1 MTAEEALT
9 LLNELLKEQK
19 LKNIHGLVFC
29 YSWQGLTYPE
39 IAKQVGYN
47 TSYIRNIGQELWSQL
62 SQVFEEPVTKK
73 NIQSVLRR
81 QLAQQHTA
89 LADQREED
97 AARVLQP
104 GSQSTLIERSNSLI
118 NTNQYQ
124 HWGEAI
130 DVSTFYGRQAE
141 MALLHEWIESD
152 RCRLVVLV
160 GMGGIGKTALAAK
173 LAEQLQTKF
182 DYLVWQSLRNAP
194 PIEIVLA
201 QLLKFFANQQE
212 VIQAESLDRQISQ
225 LVERLRSSRCL
236 IVFDNVEAILDGVQ
250 AGQYRSGYEQYDE
263 FLRRIG
269 IEYHSSCLLLTSREK
284 PKTFVPLEGETL
296 PVRSLSLTGLN
307 TTAVQSLFQSDG
319 FICNSDEWQNL
330 ATAYSGNPLA
340 LKIVLAT
347 VRDVFDGSITQFLEQ
362 GTIAFGDITLLL
374 NEQFQRL
381 SELEKQTMYWLAIA
395 REWISIAQLREDFI
409 NNSSRTELLEVLLS
423 LRRRSLIEKNAG
435 LFTLQPVVME
445 YVTEQL
451 IDRICE
457 EIHTQNLDLFI
468 SHALIKAQ
476 EKDYIRDSQIR
487 VILAPLAARLVSQFR
502 SKKEIRH
509 QLDSILSTLRLQSS
523 KAMGYAGGNIINLLR
538 SLEIDLNDYDFSH
551 LNIWQAYLVGATLH
565 RTNFANADLA
575 KSVFTDALDGAT
587 WIAFSPD
594 GEQFAIGLTDGKAR
608 VYQTATYQEL
618 LTLEGHLSWIACA
631 AFSPDGKFLATAS
644 FDHTIKL
651 WNLATGQCCK
661 TFEGHTNWAVF
672 VVFSP
677 VGASLPSGI
686 GETLISCSNDRT
698 VKLWNVA
705 TQQCATLGEHTDFVT
720 SVAVS
725 PDGET
730 IASCSYD
737 QTIKLWQ
744 TATGQLIDTLHGH
757 TAYVRA
763 IAFSP
768 DGQTLASGSW
778 DRTIRLWNMETKTC
792 FSILQGH
799 TDSVASIAFHP
810 NQPIL
815 VSAGFDCTVRLWE
828 TKTGR
833 CLNVLQKHS
842 GWVWS
847 VAFHPDGRSFASCSP
862 DRTVIFW
869 NTDQEAIKTLHGYS
883 ANIRSIAFSPTAPVL
898 ASSSDDATVR
908 LWDVSTA
915 HAAFSK
921 ALTGHRHQIW
931 AVAFSPDGQMVASSD
946 DRGEIRLWTVA
957 TGQLLRVLQSSAAI
971 ANPVY
976 TLAFSPDGQTLCSGG
991 IDRVI
996 RFWNVHT
1003 GQCRTTL
1010 PLNSRAWTLAF
1021 SSDGKTLASGCEDK
1035 LIQLWDIETGDCR
1048 KPLQGHEGMVFSV
1061 AYAPDDRT
1069 IASSSDDKTVR
1080 LWDVQTGKC
1089 QTLQGH
1095 TAPIWTVQFCLT
1107 ASTRPLIAS
1116 SSLDK
1121 TIRLWDVESGECLQV
1136 LTHQTEVWSVAFSAN
1151 GEILASGSSDGTIK
1165 LWQVE
1170 TGKCLDTLRSP
1181 RLYEDMNISSTT
1193 GLTEAQKA
1201 TLKALGAVD
1210 RASDS
1215 SGINSK
1221 VVPTPKTIG

>member
-1 MTAEEALT
+1 MTAEEALA

-19 LKNIHGLVFC
+19 LKNIHELVFC

-39 IAKQVGYN
+39 IAKQVGYD

-62 SQVFEEPVTKK
+62 SQAFEERVTKK

-81 QLAQQHTA
+81 QFAQNQHA
-89 LADQREED
+89 ASANQSQKD
-97 AARVLQP
+97 AASF
-104 GSQSTLIERSNSLI
+104 SQVDSEPTLLERSKLSV

-141 MALLHEWIESD
+141 MSLLHEWIESD
-152 RCRLVVLV
+152 CCRLVALV

-173 LAEQLQTKF
+173 LAEQLQNKF
-182 DYLVWQSLRNAP
+182 EYLVWQSLRNAP
-194 PIEIVLA
+194 PIEIVLT
-201 QLLKFFANQQE
+201 QLLKIFANQQE
-212 VIQAESLDRQISQ
+212 VIQAESLNGQISQ
-225 LVERLRSSRCL
+225 LIERLRSSRCL

-250 AGQYRSGYEQYDE
+250 VGQYRSGYEQYNE

-269 IEYHSSCLLLTSREK
+269 SEHHSSCLLLTSREK
-284 PKTFVPLEGETL
+284 PKTLVPLEGEIL
-296 PVRSLSLTGLN
+296 PVRALSLTGLN
-307 TTAVQSLFQSDG
+307 TAAVQSLFQADG

-330 ATAYSGNPLA
+330 TTSYSGNPLA

-374 NEQFQRL
+374 DEQFQRL
-381 SELEKQTMYWLAIA
+381 SEFEKQTMYWLAIV

-409 NNSSRTELLEVLLS
+409 NDRSRTELLEVLLS

-451 IDRICE
+451 IDRVCE
-457 EIHTQNLDLFI
+457 EIYTQNLDLFI

-487 VILAPLAARLVSQFR
+487 IILAPLAARLVSQFR
-502 SKKEIRH
+502 SKKDAKY
-509 QLDSILSTLRLQSS
+509 QLDSILSTLRSQFSN
-523 KAMGYAGGNIINLLR
+523 AVGYAGGNIVNLLR
-538 SLEIDLNDYDFSH
+538 SLEIDLNDYNFSH
-551 LNIWQAYLVGATLH
+551 LSIWQAYLVGATLH
-565 RTNFANADLA
+565 RTNFTNADLA

-594 GEQFAIGLTDGKAR
+594 GEQFAISLIDGKAR
-608 VYQTATYQEL
+608 VYQTVTYQEL
-618 LTLEGHLSWIACA
+618 LTLEGHLSWTACV

-644 FDHTIKL
+644 LDHTIKL
-651 WNLATGQCCK
+651 WNLATGQCCE
-661 TFEGHTNWAVF
+661 TFEGHTSWAVS
-672 VVFSP
+672 VAFSP
-677 VGASLPSGI
+677 D
-686 GETLISCSNDRT
+686 GETLISCGNDRT
-698 VKLWNVA
+698 LKLWKIA
-705 TQQCATLGEHTDFVT
+705 TQQCVTLVGHTDFVVG
-720 SVAVS
+720 VAVS

-737 QTIKLWQ
+737 QTVKLWEA
-744 TATGQLIDTLHGH
+744 ATGQLIHTLHGH

-799 TDSVASIAFHP
+799 NDSVTSIAFSP
-810 NQPIL
+810 NQQIL

-828 TKTGR
+828 IETGR

-847 VAFHPDGRSFASCSP
+847 VAFHPDGHSFASCSP

-869 NTDQEAIKTLHGYS
+869 NTKTQEAIKTLHGYS

-908 LWDVSTA
+908 LWNVSAA

-921 ALTGHRHQIW
+921 ALRGHRHQIW
-931 AVAFSPDGQMVASSD
+931 AVAFSPDGQIVASSD

-996 RFWNVHT
+996 RFWNIHT
-1003 GQCRTTL
+1003 GECRTTL
-1010 PLNSRAWTLAF
+1010 PINSRAWTLAF
-1021 SSDGKTLASGCEDK
+1021 SSDGKTLVSGCENR
-1035 LIQLWDIETGDCR
+1035 LIQLWDTETGNCL
-1048 KPLQGHEGMVFSV
+1048 KTLQGHEGMVLSV
-1061 AYAPDDRT
+1061 AYALDDRT

-1089 QTLQGH
+1089 QKLQGH
-1095 TAPIWTVQFCLT
+1095 TAPVWTVQFCL
-1107 ASTRPLIAS
+1107 ADSIRPLVVS

-1136 LTHQTEVWSVAFSAN
+1136 LTDHQTEVWSVAFSVDS
-1151 GEILASGSSDGTIK
+1151 EVLASGGSDGAIK
-1165 LWQVE
+1165 L
-1170 TGKCLDTLRSP
+1170 
-1181 RLYEDMNISSTT
+1181 
-1193 GLTEAQKA
+1193 
-1201 TLKALGAVD
+1201 
-1210 RASDS
+1210 
-1215 SGINSK
+1215 
-1221 VVPTPKTIG
+1221 

>member
-1 MTAEEALT
+1 MTAEEALA

-19 LKNIHGLVFC
+19 LKNIHELVFC

-39 IAKQVGYN
+39 IAKQIGYD

-62 SQVFEEPVTKK
+62 SQVFEEQVTKK

-81 QLAQQHTA
+81 QLAQNQHAA
-89 LADQREED
+89 LASQSEKD
-97 AARVLQP
+97 AASSPQADSEP
-104 GSQSTLIERSNSLI
+104 TLLVRSNLSV
-118 NTNQYQ
+118 NTNQHQ

-130 DVSTFYGRQAE
+130 DVSTFHGRQAE

-152 RCRLVVLV
+152 CCRLVALV

-173 LAEQLQTKF
+173 LVEQLQNKF

-194 PIEIVLA
+194 PIEIVLS

-212 VIQAESLDRQISQ
+212 VVQAESLNGRIAQ
-225 LVERLRSSRCL
+225 LIKRLRSSRCL

-250 AGQYRSGYEQYDE
+250 AGQYRPAYEQYDE

-269 IEYHSSCLLLTSREK
+269 SEHHSSCLLLTSREK
-284 PKTFVPLEGETL
+284 PKTLVPLEGEIL

-307 TTAVQSLFQSDG
+307 TAAVQSLFQADG

-330 ATAYSGNPLA
+330 TTSYSGNPLA

-347 VRDVFDGSITQFLEQ
+347 VRDVFDGSIAQFLEQ

-374 NEQFQRL
+374 DEQFQRL

-395 REWISIAQLREDFI
+395 RDWISIAQLRDDFI
-409 NNSSRTELLEVLLS
+409 NNSPRTELLEILLS
-423 LRRRSLIEKNAG
+423 LRQRSLIEKNAG
-435 LFTLQPVVME
+435 RFTLQPVVME
-445 YVTEQL
+445 YITEQL
-451 IDRICE
+451 IDRVCE

-487 VILAPLAARLVSQFR
+487 IVLAPLAARLVGRFR
-502 SKKEIRH
+502 SKKDIRH
-509 QLDSILSTLRLQSS
+509 QLDSILSGLRSQSS
-523 KAMGYAGGNIINLLR
+523 RATGYAGGNIINLLR
-538 SLEIDLNDYDFSH
+538 SLQIDLNDYDFSY
-551 LNIWQAYLVGATLH
+551 LSIWQSYLVGATLH

-594 GEQFAIGLTDGKAR
+594 GARFAISLTDGKVR

-618 LTLEGHLSWIACA
+618 LTLEGHPSWTACV
-631 AFSPDGKFLATAS
+631 AFSPDDEFLATAS
-644 FDHTIKL
+644 LDHTIKL

-661 TFEGHTNWAVF
+661 TFEGHTSWAVS

-677 VGASLPSGI
+677 D
-686 GETLISCSNDRT
+686 GETLISCGNDRT
-698 VKLWNVA
+698 VKLWNIA
-705 TQQCATLGEHTDFVT
+705 TQQCVTLVGHTDFVVG
-720 SVAVS
+720 VAVS
-725 PDGET
+725 PNGET

-737 QTIKLWQ
+737 QTVKLWQ
-744 TATGQLIDTLHGH
+744 AATGQMIHTLHGH

-778 DRTIRLWNMETKTC
+778 DRTIRLWNMATKTC

-799 TDSVASIAFHP
+799 TDSVASIAFSP
-810 NQPIL
+810 NQQIL
-815 VSAGFDCTVRLWE
+815 VTVGFDCTVRLWQIE
-828 TKTGR
+828 TGR

-847 VAFHPDGRSFASCSP
+847 VAFHPDSHSFASCSP

-869 NTDQEAIKTLHGYS
+869 NTETQEAIKMLHGYS
-883 ANIRSIAFSPTAPVL
+883 ANVRSIAFSPTAPLL

-908 LWDVSTA
+908 LWDISTA
-915 HAAFSK
+915 HAAFNK

-931 AVAFSPDGQMVASSD
+931 AVVFSPDGQLVASSD

-957 TGQLLRVLQSSAAI
+957 TGQLLWVLQSSAAI

-976 TLAFSPDGQTLCSGG
+976 TLAFSPDGQTFCSGG

-996 RFWNVHT
+996 RFWNIHT
-1003 GQCRTTL
+1003 GKCKTTL

-1021 SSDGKTLASGCEDK
+1021 SSDGKTLVSGCENR
-1035 LIQLWDIETGDCR
+1035 LIQLWDIETGDCL
-1048 KPLQGHEGMVFSV
+1048 KTLQGHEGMVFSV

-1089 QTLQGH
+1089 QKVLQGH
-1095 TAPIWTVQFCLT
+1095 TAPVWTVQFCL
-1107 ASTRPLIAS
+1107 ANIRPLVAS

-1121 TIRLWDVESGECLQV
+1121 TIRLWDVESGECLRV
-1136 LTHQTEVWSVAFSAN
+1136 LTHQTEVWSVAFRAD
-1151 GEILASGSSDGTIK
+1151 GEVLASGGSDGAIK

-1170 TGKCLDTLRSP
+1170 TGKCLQTLRSP
-1181 RLYEDMNISSTT
+1181 RLYEGMNISGTT

-1201 TLKALGAVD
+1201 TLKTLGAIDV
-1210 RASDS
+1210 
-1215 SGINSK
+1215 
-1221 VVPTPKTIG
+1221 

>member
-1 MTAEEALT
+1 MTSEEALA

-19 LKNIHGLVFC
+19 LKNIHELVFC

-39 IAKQVGYN
+39 IAKQVGYD
-47 TSYIRNIGQELWSQL
+47 TSYIRNIGQELWFQL
-62 SQVFEEPVTKK
+62 SQAFEEPVTKK

-81 QLAQQHTA
+81 QLAQNQHTA
-89 LADQREED
+89 LANQSKKDI
-97 AARVLQP
+97 AIS
-104 GSQSTLIERSNSLI
+104 SQADSEPTLLAQSNLSV

-124 HWGEAI
+124 HWGESI
-130 DVSTFYGRQAE
+130 DVSIFYGRQAE

-152 RCRLVVLV
+152 RCRLVALI

-173 LAEQLQTKF
+173 LAEQLQNKF
-182 DYLVWQSLRNAP
+182 EYLVWQSLRNAP
-194 PIEIVLA
+194 PIEIVLT

-212 VIQAESLDRQISQ
+212 VTQAESLDGQISQ
-225 LVERLRSSRCL
+225 LIERLRSSRCL

-269 IEYHSSCLLLTSREK
+269 SEHHSSCLLLTSREK
-284 PKTFVPLEGETL
+284 PKTLFPLEGEIL

-307 TTAVQSLFQSDG
+307 TAAVQSLFQADG

-330 ATAYSGNPLA
+330 TTSYSGNPLA

-347 VRDVFDGSITQFLEQ
+347 IRDVFDGNITQFLEQ

-374 NEQFQRL
+374 DEQFQRL

-409 NNSSRTELLEVLLS
+409 NDSSRTELLDVLLS
-423 LRRRSLIEKNAG
+423 LRQRSLIEKNAG
-435 LFTLQPVVME
+435 RFTLQPVVME

-451 IDRICE
+451 IDRVCK
-457 EIHTQNLDLFI
+457 EIHTQNPDLFI
-468 SHALIKAQ
+468 SHTLIKAQ

-487 VILAPLAARLVSQFR
+487 VILAPLTASLVNQFR
-502 SKKEIRH
+502 SKKEIKH
-509 QLDSILSTLRLQSS
+509 HLDRILSTLRSQSS
-523 KAMGYAGGNIINLLR
+523 RVEGYAGGNIINLLR

-551 LNIWQAYLVGATLH
+551 LSIWQAYLVGTMLH

-594 GEQFAIGLTDGKAR
+594 GEQFAIGLIDGKTR

-618 LTLEGHLSWIACA
+618 LALEGHLSWTACA
-631 AFSPDGKFLATAS
+631 AFSPNGEFLATAS
-644 FDHTIKL
+644 LDHTIKL
-651 WNLATGQCCK
+651 WSLATGQCCK
-661 TFEGHTNWAVF
+661 TFEGHTGWAVS
-672 VVFSP
+672 VAFSP
-677 VGASLPSGI
+677 N
-686 GETLISCSNDRT
+686 GETLISCGNDRT
-698 VKLWNVA
+698 VKLWNIA
-705 TQQCATLGEHTDFVT
+705 TQQCVTLVGHTDFVIG
-720 SVAVS
+720 VAVS
-725 PDGET
+725 PNGET

-744 TATGQLIDTLHGH
+744 VATGQLIHTLHGH

-763 IAFSP
+763 VAFSP

-792 FSILQGH
+792 FSMLQGH
-799 TDSVASIAFHP
+799 TDSVASIAFSP
-810 NQPIL
+810 NQQIL

-828 TKTGR
+828 IETGR

-847 VAFHPDGRSFASCSP
+847 VAFHPDGHSFASCSP

-869 NTDQEAIKTLHGYS
+869 NTETQEAIKTLHGYS
-883 ANIRSIAFSPTAPVL
+883 ANIRSIAFSPTTPVL

-915 HAAFSK
+915 HAAFSR
-921 ALTGHRHQIW
+921 ALRGHRHRIW

-946 DRGEIRLWTVA
+946 DRGEIRLWAVA
-957 TGQLLRVLQSSAAI
+957 TGQPLRVLQSSAAI

-996 RFWNVHT
+996 RFWNIHT
-1003 GQCRTTL
+1003 GECKTTL
-1010 PLNSRAWTLAF
+1010 PLNTRAWTVAF

-1035 LIQLWDIETGDCR
+1035 LIQLWNIETGDCL
-1048 KPLQGHEGMVFSV
+1048 KTLQGHKGMIFSV

-1095 TAPIWTVQFCLT
+1095 TAPIWTVQFCP
-1107 ASTRPLIAS
+1107 ADSIRPLVVS

-1121 TIRLWDVESGECLQV
+1121 TVRLWDVESGECLQI
-1136 LTHQTEVWSVAFSAN
+1136 LTHQTEVWSVACREDS
-1151 GEILASGSSDGTIK
+1151 EILASGSSDGAIK

-1170 TGKCLDTLRSP
+1170 TGECLDTLRSP
-1181 RLYEDMNISSTT
+1181 RLYEGMNISGTT

-1201 TLKALGAVD
+1201 TLKALGAIEQV
-1210 RASDS
+1210 
-1215 SGINSK
+1215 G
-1221 VVPTPKTIG
+1221 

>member
-1 MTAEEALT
+1 MTSEEALA

-19 LKNIHGLVFC
+19 LKNIHELVFC

-39 IAKQVGYN
+39 IAKQVGYD

-62 SQVFEEPVTKK
+62 SQVFKESVTKK

-81 QLAQQHTA
+81 QLAQNQHTA
-89 LADQREED
+89 LANRSEKE
-97 AARVLQP
+97 AASA
-104 GSQSTLIERSNSLI
+104 SQADSEPLLLDRSNLSA
-118 NTNQYQ
+118 NTNPYQ
-124 HWGEAI
+124 HWGESI
-130 DVSTFYGRQAE
+130 DVSTFYGRQTE
-141 MALLHEWIESD
+141 MALLQEWIESD
-152 RCRLVVLV
+152 RCRLVALV

-173 LAEQLQTKF
+173 LAEQLQNKF

-194 PIEIVLA
+194 PLEIVLT

-212 VIQAESLDRQISQ
+212 VIQAESLDGQISQ
-225 LVERLRSSRCL
+225 LIERLRSWRCL

-269 IEYHSSCLLLTSREK
+269 SQHHSSCLLLTSREK
-284 PKTFVPLEGETL
+284 PKTLAPLEGELL

-307 TTAVQSLFQSDG
+307 TAAVQSLFQADG

-330 ATAYSGNPLA
+330 TTSYSGNPLA

-374 NEQFQRL
+374 DEQFQRL

-395 REWISIAQLREDFI
+395 REWISIAQLREDFT
-409 NNSSRTELLEVLLS
+409 NDTRTDLLEVLLS

-435 LFTLQPVVME
+435 RFTLQPVVME

-451 IDRICE
+451 IDRIYR

-487 VILAPLAARLVSQFR
+487 IILAPLAARLVNQLR
-502 SKKEIRH
+502 SKKDLRH
-509 QLDSILSTLRLQSS
+509 QLDSILSTLRSQSPRTT
-523 KAMGYAGGNIINLLR
+523 GYTGGNIINLLR
-538 SLEIDLNDYDFSH
+538 SLQIDLNDYDFSH
-551 LNIWQAYLVGATLH
+551 LSIWQAYLVGTTLH
-565 RTNFANADLA
+565 HTNFTNADLA

-594 GEQFAIGLTDGKAR
+594 GEQFAIGLIDGKTR

-618 LTLEGHLSWIACA
+618 LTLEGHLSWTACV
-631 AFSPDGKFLATAS
+631 AFSPDGEFLATAS
-644 FDHTIKL
+644 LDHTIKL
-651 WNLATGQCCK
+651 WSLATGQCCK
-661 TFEGHTNWAVF
+661 TFEGHTSWAASVA
-672 VVFSP
+672 FSP
-677 VGASLPSGI
+677 N
-686 GETLISCSNDRT
+686 GETLISCGNDRT
-698 VKLWNVA
+698 VRLWNIA
-705 TQQCATLGEHTDFVT
+705 TQQCVTLVGHTDFV
-720 SVAVS
+720 VGVVVS

-744 TATGQLIDTLHGH
+744 VATGQLIHTLHGH

-763 IAFSP
+763 VAFSP

-792 FSILQGH
+792 FRILQGH
-799 TDSVASIAFHP
+799 ADSVASIAFSP
-810 NQPIL
+810 NQQIL
-815 VSAGFDCTVRLWE
+815 VSAGFDCTVRLWGIE
-828 TKTGR
+828 TGR

-847 VAFHPDGRSFASCSP
+847 VAFHPDGHSFTSCSP

-869 NTDQEAIKTLHGYS
+869 NTETQEAIKTLHGYS
-883 ANIRSIAFSPTAPVL
+883 ANIRSIAFSPTAPIL

-908 LWDVSTA
+908 LWNVSTA
-915 HAAFSK
+915 HAAFNK

-931 AVAFSPDGQMVASSD
+931 SVVFSPDGQIVASSN

-996 RFWNVHT
+996 RFWNIHT
-1003 GQCRTTL
+1003 GECRTTM

-1021 SSDGKTLASGCEDK
+1021 SSNGKTLASGCEDK
-1035 LIQLWDIETGDCR
+1035 LIQLWDTETGDCL
-1048 KPLQGHEGMVFSV
+1048 KTLQGHEGMVVSV
-1061 AYAPDDRT
+1061 AYAPNDRM

-1095 TAPIWTVQFCLT
+1095 TAPVWTVQFCL
-1107 ASTRPLIAS
+1107 ADSSRPSVAS

-1121 TIRLWDVESGECLQV
+1121 TVRLWDAESGECVQV
-1136 LTHQTEVWSVAFSAN
+1136 LTHQTEVWSVAFSAD
-1151 GEILASGSSDGTIK
+1151 GEVLASGSSDGAIK

-1170 TGKCLDTLRSP
+1170 TGECLQTLRSP
-1181 RLYEDMNISSTT
+1181 RLYEGMNISGTT

-1201 TLKALGAVD
+1201 TLKALGA
-1210 RASDS
+1210 
-1215 SGINSK
+1215 IELNQK
-1221 VVPTPKTIG
+1221 

>member
-1 MTAEEALT
+1 MTAEEALA

-19 LKNIHGLVFC
+19 LKNIHELVFC

-39 IAKQVGYN
+39 IAKQVGYD

-62 SQVFEEPVTKK
+62 SQAFEERVTKK

-81 QLAQQHTA
+81 QFAQNQHA
-89 LADQREED
+89 ASANQSEKD
-97 AARVLQP
+97 AASS
-104 GSQSTLIERSNSLI
+104 SQADIEPTLLEQSNWSV

-141 MALLHEWIESD
+141 MAMLHEWIESD
-152 RCRLVVLV
+152 CCRLVALV

-173 LAEQLQTKF
+173 LAEQLQNKF

-194 PIEIVLA
+194 PIEIVLT
-201 QLLKFFANQQE
+201 QLLKIFANQQE
-212 VIQAESLDRQISQ
+212 VIQAGSLDGQISQ
-225 LVERLRSSRCL
+225 LIERLRSSRCL

-269 IEYHSSCLLLTSREK
+269 SEQHSSCLLLTSREK
-284 PKTFVPLEGETL
+284 PKTLVPLEGEIL

-307 TTAVQSLFQSDG
+307 TAAVQSLFQADG

-330 ATAYSGNPLA
+330 TTSYSGNPLA

-374 NEQFQRL
+374 DEQFQRL
-381 SELEKQTMYWLAIA
+381 SEFEKQTMYWLAIA

-409 NNSSRTELLEVLLS
+409 NDSSRTELLEVLLS
-423 LRRRSLIEKNAG
+423 LRRRSLIEKDAG
-435 LFTLQPVVME
+435 RFTLQPVVME

-451 IDRICE
+451 IDRVCQ

-476 EKDYIRDSQIR
+476 EKDFIRDSQIR
-487 VILAPLAARLVSQFR
+487 VILAPLVARLVNQLR
-502 SKKEIRH
+502 LKKDVRY
-509 QLDSILSTLRLQSS
+509 QLDTILSTLRSQSS
-523 KAMGYAGGNIINLLR
+523 RAMGYAGGNIINLLR

-551 LNIWQAYLVGATLH
+551 LSIWQAHLVGATLH

-594 GEQFAIGLTDGKAR
+594 GEQFAIGLIDGKTR

-618 LTLEGHLSWIACA
+618 LTLEGHLSWTACA
-631 AFSPDGKFLATAS
+631 AFSPDGEFLATAS
-644 FDHTIKL
+644 LDHTIKL
-651 WNLATGQCCK
+651 WSLATGQCCK
-661 TFEGHTNWAVF
+661 TFEGHTSWAVS
-672 VVFSP
+672 VAFSP
-677 VGASLPSGI
+677 T
-686 GETLISCSNDRT
+686 GETLISCGNDRT
-698 VKLWNVA
+698 VKLWHIA
-705 TQQCATLGEHTDFVT
+705 TQQCVTLVGHTDFVIG
-720 SVAVS
+720 VAVS

-737 QTIKLWQ
+737 QTVKLWQ
-744 TATGQLIDTLHGH
+744 AATGQLIHTLHGH

-763 IAFSP
+763 VAFSP

-799 TDSVASIAFHP
+799 TDSVTSIAFSP
-810 NQPIL
+810 NQQIL

-828 TKTGR
+828 IETGR

-847 VAFHPDGRSFASCSP
+847 VAFHPDGHSFASCSP

-869 NTDQEAIKTLHGYS
+869 NTETQEAVKTLHGYS

-908 LWDVSTA
+908 LWNVSTA

-921 ALTGHRHQIW
+921 ALRGHRHRIW
-931 AVAFSPDGQMVASSD
+931 AVAFSPDGQIVASSD

-971 ANPVY
+971 ANPIY

-996 RFWNVHT
+996 RFWNIHT
-1003 GQCRTTL
+1003 GECRTML
-1010 PLNSRAWTLAF
+1010 PLNSRAWTLTF
-1021 SSDGKTLASGCEDK
+1021 SSDGKTLASGCENR
-1035 LIQLWDIETGDCR
+1035 LIQLWDTETGDCL
-1048 KPLQGHEGMVFSV
+1048 KTLQGHEGMVLSV
-1061 AYAPDDRT
+1061 AYALDDRT

-1089 QTLQGH
+1089 QKLQGH
-1095 TAPIWTVQFCLT
+1095 TAPVWTVQFCL
-1107 ASTRPLIAS
+1107 ADSIRPLIAT

-1121 TIRLWDVESGECLQV
+1121 TIRIWDIESGECLKV
-1136 LTHQTEVWSVAFSAN
+1136 LTDHQTEVWSVAFSADS
-1151 GEILASGSSDGTIK
+1151 EVLASGGSDGAIK

-1170 TGKCLDTLRSP
+1170 TGECLQTLRSP
-1181 RLYEDMNISSTT
+1181 RLYEGMNISGAT

-1201 TLKALGAVD
+1201 TLKALGAIEQ
-1210 RASDS
+1210 A
-1215 SGINSK
+1215 G
-1221 VVPTPKTIG
+1221 